1 MIFSLYQQPDWA
13 SDEGGNYFLT
23 SLPTFN
29 YMSDQVMNETH
40 YKYLMIR
47 MKDPNDH
54 KLIDKIGK
62 ALDKATDPTPGVK
75 I

>member
-1 MIFSLYQQPDWA
+1 
-13 SDEGGNYFLT
+13 
-23 SLPTFN
+23 
-29 YMSDQVMNETH
+29 MSDQVMNETH

-47 MKDPNDH
+47 MKDPNNH